1 MNLDDELNEEVN
13 SGIFEKTG
21 ENEFGLVL
29 PFDSDHPEFTRGFAC
44 GQAWQL
50 IEMGEP
56 YIEMMITSDNL
67 YMFITM
73 ADAKGYRIE
82 GEETGKEAS
91 NLLDTEWIRVC
102 LTKIES

>member
-1 MNLDDELNEEVN
+1 MLNENKDEEIN

-50 IEMGEP
+50 IELDTPG
-56 YIEMMITSDNL
+56 IEMMITSDNL

-73 ADAKGYRIE
+73 ADAKGYDIE
-82 GEETGKEAS
+82 MEETGKEAS
-91 NLLDTEWIRVC
+91 NLLDTEWLRVS
-102 LTKIES
+102 LTKKEK